1 MNRVEQYLN
10 DKLKEREQAGNLRSL
25 KIQRAAVDFFSNDY
39 LGLVTTGALQQ
50 MMQASTDEGTT
61 GSTGSRLLS
70 GNTKATE
77 ILEDKIAAF
86 HHGEAALL
94 FNSGY
99 DANIGLITAIS
110 NRHTI
115 ILYDELCHASII
127 DGTRMGMSAACH
139 KFRHNDVNDLEERLK
154 KLTGKGP
161 ILIIVESIY
170 SMDGDTAP
178 LTEIVAIAERYNAQ
192 IIVDEAHAT
201 GVTGRHGEG
210 VVYTQN
216 LQDKIFAR
224 VHTYGKAMGCHG
236 ATVIGG
242 ALLKHYLI
250 NFSRPFVFTTALP
263 GHAIK
268 AIGCAYDHLS
278 SPTFT
283 NQPLH
288 DLITY
293 FRAHVS
299 NGKHS
304 TWSDSASPIQA
315 FITGDNE
322 VSKTLATQLQQAGL
336 QINPILHPT
345 VALGQERLRICLH
358 SFNTREQID
367 KIFEIINAWCD

>member
-25 KIQRAAVDFFSNDY
+25 KTQRAAVDFFSNDY

-50 MMQASTDEGTT
+50 MMQASTEEGTT

-99 DANIGLITAIS
+99 DANVGLITAIS

-170 SMDGDTAP
+170 SMDGDVAP
-178 LTEIVAIAERYNAQ
+178 LNEIVAIAAHYDAQ

-210 VVYTQN
+210 VVCTQN

-236 ATVIGG
+236 AAVIGST
-242 ALLKHYLI
+242 LLKQYLI

-268 AIGCAYDHLS
+268 AIGCSYDHLS

-288 DLITY
+288 DIITY

-304 TWSDSASPIQA
+304 TWSNSSSPIQA

-322 VSKTLATQLQQAGL
+322 VSKSLATQLQQAGL

-358 SFNTREQID
+358 SFNTKEQVD
-367 KIFEIINAWCD
+367 KIFEIINAWK